1 MQKNKKETE
10 MSISNYPSVVTL
22 PEFTTG
28 HLPLVIDF
36 LSIRFPQISKDVWR
50 KRIEQ
55 GKVLDGDKKPI
66 TLESCSLPHSKIYY
80 FREVVSEPVIPFKE
94 SIIFQNSHLLVADK
108 PHFLPV
114 TPGGSYVNHTLLNR
128 LKTTTGI
135 SDLVPVHRIDRET
148 AGVVLFSV
156 EKSSRGIYQKLFMDG
171 KIRKT
176 YMALTHWP
184 AERKGE
190 VLWPVTSRNFL
201 VKRVRDIIKSG
212 NLLTKN
218 GQLIIENRVVKGDP
232 WFRMRIDEDG
242 AVNSTTR
249 VEILDVKGDAALLRL
264 FPETGKKHQ
273 LRLHLSSVGCPIIND
288 HFYPE
293 LLPDS
298 LQDFDHP
305 LQLLAHRLEFTDPIS
320 GAPMDFLS
328 SFTLQQDYY
337 IAQAETEDDG
347 NVSRTVVPSPLT
359 D

>member
-1 MQKNKKETE
+1 MA
-10 MSISNYPSVVTL
+10 ISSYPSVVTL
-22 PEFTTG
+22 PEFNTNSN
-28 HLPLVIDF
+28 PLVLDF
-36 LSIRFPQISKDVWR
+36 LCSRFPGISRDVWS
-50 KRIEQ
+50 KRVEQ
-55 GKVLDGDKKPI
+55 GKVLDGNSTPV
-66 TLESCSLPHSKIYY
+66 TLKSLCLPHGKIYY
-80 FREVVSEPVIPFKE
+80 FREVDSEPVIPFKE

-184 AERKGE
+184 ADARGQES
-190 VLWPVTSRNFL
+190 WPVISQNCPL
-201 VKRVRDIIKSG
+201 KREGYIIKRG
-212 NLLTKN
+212 DLLTEN
-218 GQLIIENRVVKGDP
+218 CDWIIEKRVVKGDP

-249 VEILDVKGDAALLRL
+249 VEILDLKGDTALLRL

-288 HFYPE
+288 HLYPE
-293 LLPDS
+293 LLPRS
-298 LQDFDHP
+298 LPDFDHP
-305 LQLLAHRLEFTDPIS
+305 LQLLAQRLEFTDPVS
-320 GAPMDFLS
+320 GAPMDFCS
-328 SFTLQQDYY
+328 SFKLQQDYY
-337 IAQAETEDDG
+337 IAQAETEGDG